1 MTAINQSFI
10 DHLTTVHQQSRHVV
24 PHSMSCAFL
33 DGLLQLLFPSL
44 SERSFSSRTEVEAY
58 AMLLRSDLEKILF
71 RIEERLPAKPYE
83 IADAYFE
90 SLPDLQQQLTDDA
103 AAIEEGDPA
112 AVNIDEVIRTYPG
125 FFAVAVYRLAH
136 KFCRMNVPLLPRV
149 LATYAHT
156 KTGIDIHPGANIGAR
171 FCIDHGTGVVIG
183 ETADIGD
190 NVKVYQGVTLGA
202 LSVEKSMA
210 NLKRH
215 PTIEDN
221 VIIYAGATI
230 LGGKTVVG
238 HDSIIGGNVWL
249 TESVP
254 PFARVYHH
262 PQIKVSYYEDRAN
275 VLNFSI

>member
-1 MTAINQSFI
+1 MTAISQAFI
-10 DHLTTVHQQSRHVV
+10 EHLTAVHKQSRHVV

-44 SERSFSSRTEVEAY
+44 SERSFSSRSEVEAY
-58 AMLLRSDLEKILF
+58 AMLLRADLEKILY
-71 RIEERLPAKPYE
+71 RIEERLPGKPYE

-90 SLPDLQQQLTDDA
+90 SLPDLQRQLNADA
-103 AAIEEGDPA
+103 AAIEAGDPA
-112 AVNIDEVIRTYPG
+112 AVNVDEVIRTYPG

-136 KFCRMNVPLLPRV
+136 QFCRMEVPLLPRV

-156 KTGIDIHPGANIGAR
+156 KTGIDIHPKASIGAR

-183 ETADIGD
+183 ETADIGN

-221 VIIYAGATI
+221 VIVYAGATI
-230 LGGKTVVG
+230 LGGNTVVG
-238 HDSIIGGNVWL
+238 HSSIIGG
-249 TESVP
+249 
-254 PFARVYHH
+254 
-262 PQIKVSYYEDRAN
+262 
-275 VLNFSI
+275 

>member
-1 MTAINQSFI
+1 M
-10 DHLTTVHQQSRHVV
+10 V

-33 DGLLQLLFPSL
+33 EGLLQLLFPSH
-44 SERSFSSRTEVEAY
+44 SERSFNSRSEVEAY
-58 AMLLRSDLEKILF
+58 VLLLRSDLEKILY
-71 RIEERLPAKPYE
+71 RIEERLPGKPDE
-83 IADAYFE
+83 IADAYFK
-90 SLPDLQQQLTDDA
+90 SLPDLQQQLMDDA
-103 AAIEEGDPA
+103 AAIEAGDPA
-112 AVNIDEVIRTYPG
+112 AVNIDEVIRTYLG

-136 KFCRMNVPLLPRV
+136 QFYRMGVPLLPRV
-149 LATYAHT
+149 LTTYAHAR
-156 KTGIDIHPGANIGAR
+156 TGIDIHPGANIGAR
-171 FCIDHGTGVVIG
+171 FCIDHGTGIVIG
-183 ETADIGD
+183 ETADIGND
-190 NVKVYQGVTLGA
+190 VKIYQGVTLGA

-221 VIIYAGATI
+221 VVIYAGATI

-254 PFARVYHH
+254 PFARVYHR
-262 PQIKVSYYEDRAN
+262 PQIKVSYYEDRAD